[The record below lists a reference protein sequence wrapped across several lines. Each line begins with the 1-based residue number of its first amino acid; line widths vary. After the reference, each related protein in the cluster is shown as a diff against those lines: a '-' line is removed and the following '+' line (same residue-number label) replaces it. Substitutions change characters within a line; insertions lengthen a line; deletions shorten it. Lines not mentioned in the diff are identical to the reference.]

1 MAKKKILKPTPEQ
14 VRRFEEKS
22 GLKVIDAENII
33 VQTDEGVMWRPV
45 KNQIELLCAYWD
57 RVEILGVGK
66 IPFVPSFWNP

>member
-1 MAKKKILKPTPEQ
+1 M
-14 VRRFEEKS
+14 
-22 GLKVIDAENII
+22 KVIDAENII
-33 VQTDEGVMWRPV
+33 VQTDDGVMWRPV